1 MSVTP
6 VSANIYVNQNAQ
18 VASAAQSE
26 VQAKTEFANVIAG
39 QLANE
44 KEREVAEI
52 RPTEEV
58 YKIDPE
64 NEQERRGGQGAEQ
77 EEGTQNERKGNAQE
91 NENASEENE
100 PDEEQVQGLRL
111 DVEI

>member
-1 MSVTP
+1 MSVSTL
-6 VSANIYVNQNAQ
+6 SANIYVNQNAQ

-39 QLANE
+39 QLAGE

-64 NEQERRGGQGAEQ
+64 NEHERRGGQNPNPNE
-77 EEGTQNERKGNAQE
+77 QNEERDAAK
-91 NENASEENE
+91 SDEEIE
-100 PDEEQVQGLRL
+100 PDEDQVQGLRI

>member
-6 VSANIYVNQNAQ
+6 ASANIYVNQGASI
-18 VASAAQSE
+18 ASAAQGE
-26 VQAKTEFANVIAG
+26 AQAKTEFANVIAG

-44 KEREVAEI
+44 NEREVAEI

-64 NEQERRGGQGAEQ
+64 NEQERRGGQNGG
-77 EEGTQNERKGNAQE
+77 EEALAQNEVRDEDENAQE
-91 NENASEENE
+91 DDSLE
-100 PDEEQVQGLRL
+100 PDEEQVQGLKL